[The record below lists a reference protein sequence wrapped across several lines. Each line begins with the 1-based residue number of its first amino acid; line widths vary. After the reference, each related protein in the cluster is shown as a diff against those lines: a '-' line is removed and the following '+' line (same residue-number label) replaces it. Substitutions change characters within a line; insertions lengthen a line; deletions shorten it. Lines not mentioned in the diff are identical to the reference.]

1 MTRIERNKKVTN
13 NRLMKKKDFASA
25 GRLSGKRMGTLLCA
39 ATFLLCGC
47 GNENEMTEDGRVPL
61 QVNAG
66 IQTRA
71 YNNLWQSGDAIG
83 IYMLK
88 EANED
93 VSNRKYTT
101 TATAD
106 TKDGTFSATEGD
118 IYFPVDGSGRD
129 FIAYYPYQAGITDG
143 NYIINLK
150 SQSAQKD
157 IDLMR
162 SEKVLGKDKDHA
174 NVAFKF
180 YHKLAKIEVNIEA
193 GTGLT
198 VANLAETKVS
208 LTNQPVKGTFSLL
221 AEGAA
226 ATADA
231 ITEANPLEELTFCT
245 TADGSKYE
253 AIVFPAAKAQLSDM
267 VMKFLVPKVNK
278 TIPFTFSMKDA
289 AKTESFEAGKKYLY
303 TITVNKIGLSVTS
316 TIDDWSAGN
325 GAGDTGSAE

>member
-1 MTRIERNKKVTN
+1 
-13 NRLMKKKDFASA
+13 MKKKDFASA
-25 GRLSGKRMGTLLCA
+25 GRLSGKRIGTMLCA

-47 GNENEMTEDGRVPL
+47 SNENEMTEDGRVPL

-83 IYMLK
+83 VYMLK
-88 EANED
+88 EKNED

-101 TATAD
+101 TATSD

-129 FIAYYPYQAGITDG
+129 FIAYYPYQAGITEG
-143 NYIINLK
+143 SYIIDLEN
-150 SQSAQKD
+150 QSPQKA

-162 SEKVLGKDKDHA
+162 SKKVSGKDKDDA
-174 NVAFKF
+174 SVAFKF

-198 VANLAETKVS
+198 VADLARTTVS
-208 LTNQPVKGTFSLL
+208 LTNQPVKGMFSLL
-221 AEGAA
+221 AENAA

-253 AIVFPAAKAQLSDM
+253 AIVFPAAKADLSNM
-267 VMKFLVPKVNK
+267 VMKFMVPNVNK
-278 TIPFTFSMKDA
+278 TVPFTFAMKDA
-289 AKTESFEAGKKYLY
+289 SKTESFEAGKKYLY
-303 TITVNKIGLSVTS
+303 TITVNKIGLGVTS
-316 TIDDWSAGN
+316 TIESWGEGN
-325 GAGDTGSAE
+325 GEGGETGRAE